1 MKKITTYLLGFF
13 CFGLLIGSCQAP
25 LSQSTEK
32 TAVKDSSWQNQ
43 MEATLPLL
51 GHRNWILIVDKAYP
65 APSSANVTIINTAQD
80 LSEVVQQMDSLL
92 KTQDH
97 IRPIVYQDEELA
109 NIDEQLVPGVD
120 TFKKKIGTIFGSDI
134 HVIPHA
140 SVFKKIDDASKL
152 FNIVILK
159 TASVLPY
166 TSLFIELDC
175 KYWDA
180 DKEQELRHRILKN
193 RNKK

>member
-1 MKKITTYLLGFF
+1 MKKITTYFLGLF
-13 CFGLLIGSCQAP
+13 CFGLISGSCQAP
-25 LSQSTEK
+25 SSQSNEK
-32 TAVKDSSWQNQ
+32 KAVIGSSWQNQ

-51 GHRNWILIVDKAYP
+51 GHRNWILVVDKAYP
-65 APSSANVTIINTAQD
+65 APSSANVTIINTGQN
-80 LSEVVQQMDSLL
+80 LSEVAKQLDSLL
-92 KTQDH
+92 KIQDH
-97 IRPIVYQDEELA
+97 IQPIVYQDEELA
-109 NIDEQLVPGVD
+109 HIDEQLVPGMDAFRKEV
-120 TFKKKIGTIFGSDI
+120 GAIFGSDI
-134 HVIPHA
+134 RVIPHV

-175 KYWDA
+175 KYWNA

-193 RNKK
+193 RNK